1 MSENT
6 PVPTATGT
14 GTRADSR
21 PPTPAQT
28 AEQSIIIIRDFKQ
41 GELVRITFLTP
52 DQAKDLPNVPNDA
65 LQIAIAPAGG
75 L

>member
-1 MSENT
+1 MN
-6 PVPTATGT
+6 TGT

-28 AEQSIIIIRDFKQ
+28 AEQSIIIIRDFQ
-41 GELVRITFLTP
+41 QSELVRITFLTP
-52 DQAKDLPNVPNDA
+52 DQAKDLPTIPPDA

>member
-1 MSENT
+1 MAT
-6 PVPTATGT
+6 DLGTGT

-21 PPTPAQT
+21 PPTAAQA
-28 AEQSIIIIRDFKQ
+28 AEQSIVIIRDFKQ
-41 GELVRITFLTP
+41 GEVVRVIFLTP
-52 DQAKDLPNVPNDA
+52 DQAQTLPTIPPDA